1 MAKNSWIADKIEKWD
16 TSRLKGYK
24 NNPRTH
30 SGEQVEQIAASIT
43 EFGFTNPIL
52 AGSDGVIVAGHG
64 RLAAAH
70 RLGLKEVPVVV
81 LDHLTPTQRQALII
95 ADNRIAEN
103 AGWDLAML
111 ATELD
116 LINTDGFDL
125 SLTGF
130 SDEEAAAII
139 DPAETVAEKT
149 ERIRPID
156 YTRILISIPIGV
168 EIGDD
173 FDGIMRRIVQLGG
186 EVDYGGNNKDKK
198 DGQ

>member
-1 MAKNSWIADKIEKWD
+1 
-16 TSRLKGYK
+16 
-24 NNPRTH
+24 
-30 SGEQVEQIAASIT
+30 
-43 EFGFTNPIL
+43 
-52 AGSDGVIVAGHG
+52 
-64 RLAAAH
+64 
-70 RLGLKEVPVVV
+70 
-81 LDHLTPTQRQALII
+81 
-95 ADNRIAEN
+95 
-103 AGWDLAML
+103 ML